1 MTLSGMIPAGHLLS
15 KSPLGGKKI
24 NGEDVVDIV
33 VSKNSNA
40 KISHSI
46 ASETFV
52 PNIFELEK
60 NK

>member
-1 MTLSGMIPAGHLLS
+1 MTKSGLTSAGHLLS
-15 KSPLGGKKI
+15 QKPLRGKKI

-46 ASETFV
+46 NS
-52 PNIFELEK
+52 
-60 NK
+60 